1 MRVVRNGLFLV
12 ALLPAAATAQS
23 PADSAARTVE
33 AFHAALSAGDSAA
46 ALRLLADDVV
56 ILESGS
62 RESLAEYR
70 AHHLPGDLRFAR
82 AVPSKR
88 APVQVT
94 VVGDV
99 AWAVGTS
106 ETSGTLEGRAINSL
120 GVELMVL
127 TRTGAGWKIR
137 AIHWSS
143 RRPPAPRPGT
153 P

>member
-1 MRVVRNGLFLV
+1 MRMLPVTLCLSLAMV
-12 ALLPAAATAQS
+12 PAARAQS

-70 AHHLPGDLRFAR
+70 AHHLPGDIRFAR

-88 APVQVT
+88 APLQVT
-94 VVGDV
+94 VMGDV

-106 ETSGTLEGRAINSL
+106 ETSGTVEGRAINSL

-143 RRPPAPRPGT
+143 RRPPAPRPGN